1 MPTAAIVQLS
11 GKSGPLASVAI
22 DPEFLAGRGRVALLT
37 DAGTA
42 ASVAVISEDLGAL
55 VKPEAVREW
64 RSKSLLPWAP
74 DRSSAIGLT
83 RKDGPA
89 VQAERSGSGWV
100 LTAPLRMRAEPAAAQ
115 GVALWLANAAV
126 DRFLESGGEGF
137 DKPARTIVVA
147 TDSLSRTRIEQR
159 IELGT
164 ELDARSS
171 VIRITG
177 VDADSGRPIW
187 GPSFAVV
194 QTSLLAGI
202 SDEPSAYLAKVCFSF
217 AGADVTAIRFPGFDR
232 VLSRG
237 SDGGFG
243 ADDAN
248 ARTLVR
254 LLTEIPAA
262 ATTIVSGG
270 DAPAEHVRVQ
280 LLGLNSAVLG
290 EAVLSYD
297 SITSRAEGAPSVPA
311 IRIDVDRVRRVI
323 PLERAREVLAA
334 IKAIASAK

>member
-1 MPTAAIVQLS
+1 M
-11 GKSGPLASVAI
+11 
-22 DPEFLAGRGRVALLT
+22 
-37 DAGTA
+37 
-42 ASVAVISEDLGAL
+42 
-55 VKPEAVREW
+55 
-64 RSKSLLPWAP
+64 
-74 DRSSAIGLT
+74 
-83 RKDGPA
+83 
-89 VQAERSGSGWV
+89 
-100 LTAPLRMRAEPAAAQ
+100 
-115 GVALWLANAAV
+115 
-126 DRFLESGGEGF
+126 
-137 DKPARTIVVA
+137 
-147 TDSLSRTRIEQR
+147 
-159 IELGT
+159 
-164 ELDARSS
+164 
-171 VIRITG
+171 
-177 VDADSGRPIW
+177 
-187 GPSFAVV
+187 
-194 QTSLLAGI
+194 
-202 SDEPSAYLAKVCFSF
+202 
-217 AGADVTAIRFPGFDR
+217 
-232 VLSRG
+232 LSRG